1 MLSELTSGLQLRKT
15 ELWLK
20 TDIKT
25 NFSIKLIVV
34 NNPISIACV
43 VIFKLWL
50 GFL

>member
-25 NFSIKLIVV
+25 NFSNIKGKWIKNSSI
-34 NNPISIACV
+34 NNSISKENPV
-43 VIFKLWL
+43 KVE
-50 GFL
+50 